1 MMTKEYYQSL
11 MSVIEYIEA
20 GHSEISC
27 DKGTELSGDYWPRI
41 FRLFQSERVGVGL
54 GGGDFHV
61 TQPQYLNPIY
71 ADCLH
76 AIEEI
81 EKRDADRELANEAKR
96 TSMKYAR
103 RAYWISI
110 IAIVIAAASLIWQ
123 IFIRVTA

>member
-1 MMTKEYYQSL
+1 MMTKEYCQSL
-11 MSVIEYIEA
+11 MSVIEYVEA

-27 DKGTELSGDYWPRI
+27 GKGTELSGDYWPRI

-54 GGGDFHV
+54 SGGDFHV

-81 EKRDADRELANEAKR
+81 EKRDADRELGNAATKSN
-96 TSMKYAR
+96 MKYAR

-110 IAIVIAAASLIWQ
+110 IAIVIAAASLAWQ
-123 IFIRVTA
+123 ILIRATA